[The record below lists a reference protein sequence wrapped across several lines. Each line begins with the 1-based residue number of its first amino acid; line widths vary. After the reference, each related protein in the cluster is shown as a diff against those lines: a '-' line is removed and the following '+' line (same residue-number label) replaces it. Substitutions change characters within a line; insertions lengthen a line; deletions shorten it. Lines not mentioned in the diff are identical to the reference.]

1 MNPYGSYRRLRDNAI
16 AAMVG
21 AIEIYN
27 KPRFAYRDECAVI
40 LLLNAWEL
48 LLKASLSKNK
58 ISIYQPKTPGEDYK
72 TVGWTD
78 AVRRLNKA
86 GKWPQPLIAHQAAVV
101 LNIEHLAEFRN
112 KSVHF
117 YNAPGFGVVV
127 NSLAQQSV
135 LNFRDFLRAVFGK
148 ELGDE
153 ITWALMPLGVAPP
166 VDPINFLRSSK
177 GNGLNAAVREMLDN
191 IEGSAKFLAGSPGVD
206 PSRLM
211 THLPVQVVSVKKT
224 KDADVVVGVSGDAS
238 ETARTIVKRIDPN
251 VSHPLTA
258 AQVIQPVGASLHGR
272 RFTSHTFYAIAHAF
286 DMRSNSNLYYK
297 AKTGSGQWSRDVIT
311 FLRDLSGD
319 QIDEA
324 LAKYREYLRQKAGG

>member
-1 MNPYGSYRRLRDNAI
+1 MNPYGSYRRLRDNAT

-27 KPRFAYRDECAVI
+27 KPRFAYRDECTVI

-58 ISIYQPKTPGEDYK
+58 ISIYYPKKPGEDYM
-72 TVGWTD
+72 TVGWVD
-78 AVRRLNKA
+78 AARRLNKA
-86 GKWPQPLIAHQAAVV
+86 NKWPATLSSAQAAIV
-101 LNIEHLAEFRN
+101 LNIEHIAEFRN

-117 YNAPGFGVVV
+117 YNSPDLAVVV
-127 NSLAQQSV
+127 HSLAQQSV

-166 VDPINFLRSSK
+166 VDPIAYLRKEKS
-177 GNGLNAAVREMLDN
+177 GGLNAAVREMLDK
-191 IEGSAKFLAGSPGVD
+191 IEGSVKFLDGVPGAD
-206 PSRLM
+206 PARLM

-224 KDADVVVGVSGDAS
+224 KNADVVVGVSGDAS
-238 ETARTIVKRIDPN
+238 ETARTIIKRLDPN

-258 AQVIQPVGASLHGR
+258 AQVVESVGSPLQGR
-272 RFTSHTFYAIAHAF
+272 RFTNHTFYAIAYAY
-286 DMRSNSNLYYK
+286 DMRGNPNLYYK
-297 AKTGSGQWSRDVIT
+297 AKTGSGQWARETVSTI
-311 FLRDLSGD
+311 LGLSVD
-319 QIDEA
+319 EIEEA
-324 LAKYREYLRQKAGG
+324 LATYRQYLRQK